1 MLNNNRREEYMF
13 LNPEKIKKDIVQ
25 MEKLKTRTNFNFSYL
40 NKGTSYVGMI
50 IVPTDQEGNPVDF
63 YHIDNVHRF
72 GKNYIAQNEHNDQI
86 ISTIDGLGDTVNL
99 SKTLNDYAKTYS
111 LISNIKFG
119 IIDPTDKKNLLKIVV
134 ISYSTNISEFLS
146 KFYELYNKVQD
157 SVFNRLIKVK
167 MTQAGDIELEVS
179 EPKDFTW
186 ERIVKEKL
194 GEDQISFISSNLN
207 KLITSSKEFEET
219 ELTTMLMKWKR
230 EVDHEFENEPVN
242 ISSDKVVTNGWDQFV
257 NKRSESQNE
266 EKNDEVEIIT
276 ENDNDISDDPDD
288 IWGDFETTTKYEP
301 SPF

>member
-1 MLNNNRREEYMF
+1 M
-13 LNPEKIKKDIVQ
+13 
-25 MEKLKTRTNFNFSYL
+25 
-40 NKGTSYVGMI
+40 
-50 IVPTDQEGNPVDF
+50 
-63 YHIDNVHRF
+63 
-72 GKNYIAQNEHNDQI
+72 
-86 ISTIDGLGDTVNL
+86 GDTVNL

>member
-1 MLNNNRREEYMF
+1 MF

-86 ISTIDGLGDTVNL
+86 ISAIDGLGDTVNL
-99 SKTLNDYAKTYS
+99 SKTLNDYSKTYS

-119 IIDPTDKKNLLKIVV
+119 VIDPTDKKNLLKIVV

-157 SVFNRLIKVK
+157 SVFNRLIKVT
-167 MTQAGDIELEVS
+167 MTQSGDIELEVS

-207 KLITSSKEFEET
+207 KLIVSSKEFEET
-219 ELTTMLMKWKR
+219 ELTTILMKWKR
-230 EVDHEFENEPVN
+230 EIDHEFENEPVN
-242 ISSDKVVTNGWDQFV
+242 VSSDKVVTNGWDQFV

-266 EKNDEVEIIT
+266 ENTDVETIT
-276 ENDNDISDDPDD
+276 ENDTDISNDPDD
-288 IWGDFETTTKYEP
+288 IWGDFANTTKHEP

>member
-1 MLNNNRREEYMF
+1 
-13 LNPEKIKKDIVQ
+13 
-25 MEKLKTRTNFNFSYL
+25 
-40 NKGTSYVGMI
+40 
-50 IVPTDQEGNPVDF
+50 
-63 YHIDNVHRF
+63 
-72 GKNYIAQNEHNDQI
+72 
-86 ISTIDGLGDTVNL
+86 
-99 SKTLNDYAKTYS
+99 
-111 LISNIKFG
+111 
-119 IIDPTDKKNLLKIVV
+119 
-134 ISYSTNISEFLS
+134 
-146 KFYELYNKVQD
+146 
-157 SVFNRLIKVK
+157 

>member
-1 MLNNNRREEYMF
+1 MF

-50 IVPTDQEGNPVDF
+50 IIPTDQDGNSVDF

-72 GKNYIAQNEHNDQI
+72 GKSYIAQNEHNDQI

-119 IIDPTDKKNLLKIVV
+119 IIDPTDRKNLLKIIV

-157 SVFNRLIKVK
+157 SVFNRLIKVT
-167 MTQAGDIELEVS
+167 MTQSGNIELEIS

-194 GEDQISFISSNLN
+194 GEDQISFVATNLN

-219 ELTTMLMKWKR
+219 ELTTILMKWKR
-230 EVDHEFENEPVN
+230 EVDHEFEDKITD
-242 ISSDKVVTNGWDQFV
+242 ISSDKVITNGWDQFI
-257 NKRSESQNE
+257 NERSESQNE
-266 EKNDEVEIIT
+266 EKTDEVETII
-276 ENDNDISDDPDD
+276 ENDLDNLDDPDD
-288 IWGDFETTTKYEP
+288 IWRDFETTTKYEV

>member
-1 MLNNNRREEYMF
+1 
-13 LNPEKIKKDIVQ
+13 
-25 MEKLKTRTNFNFSYL
+25 
-40 NKGTSYVGMI
+40 
-50 IVPTDQEGNPVDF
+50 
-63 YHIDNVHRF
+63 
-72 GKNYIAQNEHNDQI
+72 
-86 ISTIDGLGDTVNL
+86 LGDTVNL

>member
-1 MLNNNRREEYMF
+1 MF